1 MTNFLPTED
10 VKSSDQFMRS
20 YLDLRNRAKLAQE
33 WLQNPF
39 QLHFL
44 GSIGQDGHKWPV
56 FSIFAAKIGMM
67 ELRRGGSKKET
78 IR

>member
-1 MTNFLPTED
+1 
-10 VKSSDQFMRS
+10 
-20 YLDLRNRAKLAQE
+20 LDLGERAKLVQE

-44 GSIGQDGHKWPV
+44 RSIGQDAHKWPV
-56 FSIFAAKIGMM
+56 FSIFAAKIGIMV
-67 ELRRGGSKKET
+67 LHRGGPKKET